1 MSTSAPGR
9 YVAEHQIGRGGMA
22 TVWRATDTL
31 LERPVA
37 LKRLKKSLLDDKE
50 IAERFRREADTVA
63 RLSHP
68 GLVRLLDRGDDE
80 EGPYL
85 VMELVEGE
93 DLKSRIRR
101 EGALPPATA
110 ADICAQVARAL
121 AYAHG
126 TGIVHRDI
134 KSQNVL
140 IDGSG
145 HAKLTDFGI
154 ARLMEGPTDTG
165 LTRTGMLMGSSDY
178 LSPEQAD
185 GRPLDGRT
193 DIYSLGIVF
202 WECLTGQLPFPGDSF
217 VAVAMRHV
225 TDPLPDPRRLRPEIP
240 AHLAACVLR
249 AASKET
255 DRRFSTA
262 RAFAEALEDDFPSDG
277 TAIFPAISET
287 SEGPTNRASRRRR
300 SVRKPVLIGLAVALA
315 VGGGAITLKP
325 VLFGDT
331 AKAPA
336 PSVVSAPLATTVVSY
351 DPPPRGDGQENDDQT
366 VNATDGD
373 PATAWYTEG
382 YDNSDPFPT
391 RLKPGVG
398 LSLTPPV
405 GSPVTGL
412 RVSSPTPGVTFV
424 VYGPDGIAGKGLAT
438 GTLTE
443 ANQDI
448 TWKSLVAG
456 PVTLWLTSVVARDS
470 DERFWAGVGEVQ
482 LLGVSK
488 TPG

>member
-140 IDGSG
+140 IDESG

-193 DIYSLGIVF
+193 DIYSLGIVL

-240 AHLAACVLR
+240 AHLAACALR
-249 AASKET
+249 AAAKEPE
-255 DRRFSTA
+255 RRFSTA

-277 TAIFPAISET
+277 TAIFPTLSET
-287 SEGPTNRASRRRR
+287 SEGPTNRAPR
-300 SVRKPVLIGLAVALA
+300 LFGVAAALV
-315 VGGGAITLKP
+315 VGGGAFALRP
-325 VLFGDT
+325 VLFDET
-331 AKAPA
+331 AKAPN
-336 PSVVSAPLATTVVSY
+336 PRVSSGVLPTTAVAF
-351 DPPPRGDGQENDDQT
+351 DPPPRGDGSET
-366 VNATDGD
+366 PLELGNATDGD
-373 PATAWYTEG
+373 PATAWHTEG
-382 YDNSDPFPT
+382 YNDAVPFPN
-391 RLKPGVG
+391 LKPGVG
-398 LSLTPPV
+398 LLLTAPASSDV
-405 GSPVTGL
+405 SAL
-412 RVSSPTPGVTFV
+412 RVSSQETPGVTFE
-424 VYGPDGIAGKGLAT
+424 VYEGSIDGAKLAS
-438 GTLTE
+438 GTLRDTS
-443 ANQDI
+443 QTV
-448 TWKSLVAG
+448 TWKTPVTG
-456 PVTLWLTSVVARDS
+456 PVVLWLTSVVRRGDGKYWGAI
-470 DERFWAGVGEVQ
+470 GEVQ